1 MTEERKQIAGHVLAC
16 GTQIM
21 WGATFVSSKVLLEY
35 FLPSEVLFTRVVLA
49 FLTLLIV
56 YPHHLK
62 LENPKQEVVFAG
74 ASLFG
79 IVLYFML
86 ENTALTLT
94 YASNVG
100 IIVACAPF
108 L

>member
-56 YPHHLK
+56 YPPSS
-62 LENPKQEVVFAG
+62 EAG
-74 ASLFG
+74 ESQAGGGVCRSQPVWNRALFHAG
-79 IVLYFML
+79 KYCI
-86 ENTALTLT
+86 EH
-94 YASNVG
+94 
-100 IIVACAPF
+100 
-108 L
+108 